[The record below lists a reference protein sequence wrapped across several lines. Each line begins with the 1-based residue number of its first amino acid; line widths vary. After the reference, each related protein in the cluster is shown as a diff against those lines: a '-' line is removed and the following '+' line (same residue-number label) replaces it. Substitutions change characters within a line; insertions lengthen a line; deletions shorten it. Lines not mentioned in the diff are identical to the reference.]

1 MKNPLR
7 CICIKSRDSLRGDR
21 ERDSRRGMKARNAV
35 RFSISAVERKKRTR
49 LFKSFFF
56 HVSNRCLKGK
66 GSDLLAI

>member
-1 MKNPLR
+1 
-7 CICIKSRDSLRGDR
+7 
-21 ERDSRRGMKARNAV
+21 MKARNAV

-66 GSDLLAI
+66 GSDLIAI